1 MNIGATAK
9 QPWDTVHLA
18 RYGALLGF
26 LAAMIEQFCHAFWQ
40 HVPQGD
46 LSTHVLVETADYLTD
61 RYSERKE
68 VAEEARRLA
77 EAAMSHEVR
86 AAE

>member
-1 MNIGATAK
+1 
-9 QPWDTVHLA
+9 
-18 RYGALLGF
+18 
-26 LAAMIEQFCHAFWQ
+26 MIEQFCHAFWQ

-68 VAEEARRLA
+68 AAEKEAKRLA
-77 EAAMSHEVR
+77 AEAMRHEIK